1 MRRLGGLAVGLA
13 CAGVAVGGCS
23 AAPSDPVP
31 PVAPPEASP
40 VPSDS
45 SEPAPPTPA
54 RSSVEPPSPQPPAS
68 GPVTTGFEA
77 VDGDTVERGEVSVRV
92 LGIDTPEVGE
102 CGYERATA
110 VTERFLS
117 GGIRLTQR
125 SGKDQYGR
133 VLAYVED
140 EQGRDLGTVL
150 IRKGLANA
158 RYDGTDGYD
167 WHPNQD
173 RYNRIDGRVR
183 HDCGRSADGLGGP
196 EPYRPVPGEPFPSCD
211 AAESAGATPLVRGRS
226 GYNPDLDG
234 DGDGV
239 ACED

>member
-1 MRRLGGLAVGLA
+1 M
-13 CAGVAVGGCS
+13 
-23 AAPSDPVP
+23 
-31 PVAPPEASP
+31 
-40 VPSDS
+40 PSDS

-125 SGKDQYGR
+125 SGKAQYGR
-133 VLAYVED
+133 VWA
-140 EQGRDLGTVL
+140 
-150 IRKGLANA
+150 
-158 RYDGTDGYD
+158 
-167 WHPNQD
+167 
-173 RYNRIDGRVR
+173 
-183 HDCGRSADGLGGP
+183 
-196 EPYRPVPGEPFPSCD
+196 
-211 AAESAGATPLVRGRS
+211 
-226 GYNPDLDG
+226 
-234 DGDGV
+234 
-239 ACED
+239 